1 MSITFAP
8 SPWPAPAHS
17 PPASTWRFAREL
29 RGDTQAP
36 ALQWRMARQGSF
48 SAAPL
53 LAVYALLCVLAL
65 GIGAAF
71 WWLGAPGVL
80 PFAGLELMLLG
91 VALWISFRHAG
102 DSETLTLVAHELT
115 VEHRF
120 GRLVERAVFR
130 AEWVRVEPVHG
141 EGSLVELSGQAQRLR
156 VGRYLRPELRS
167 ALARELRLALRRQGH
182 HPTTEVQARALEP
195 QR

>member
-8 SPWPAPAHS
+8 SPWPTPAQS
-17 PPASTWRFAREL
+17 PATPTWRFAREL
-29 RGDTQAP
+29 RGDAQAP
-36 ALQWRMARQGSF
+36 GLQWRMARQGSF

-53 LAVYALLCVLAL
+53 LTVYALLCVLAL

-91 VALWISFRHAG
+91 VAFWMSFRHAR
-102 DSETLTLVAHELT
+102 DSETLTLVARELT

-182 HPTTEVQARALEP
+182 HPITEAEARALEA